1 LNKFEDNRYFKEEED
16 EAVAFKKRLLG
27 KAPRPEKK
35 RNRNFGNRELCRR

>member
-27 KAPRPEKK
+27 KLLALK
-35 RNRNFGNRELCRR
+35 RKRIKISVLF